1 MEQDKRQLLPFF
13 LCTASVMLILT
24 GMLGIF
30 SLFPYLYTRSLTAA
44 HAEEFKRFLE
54 SSGLP
59 EGENAEIRV
68 LRYRK
73 NRARVSFLSAD
84 GKRESVC
91 TFLREDRASGDGTP
105 SHAKRLRLDPFLE
118 THHPGIGR
126 RLLFGDSALLFAH
139 DRLLIPAVPKA
150 LSRTGSGLFSFPPL
164 FPAPRKTGRGLLKSF
179 SVGQGSGARRSGA
192 FFQTG
197 MKRRVKTQENDLSF
211 LLTSPPRAWYNI
223 LTWIDV
229 RMRIRSFIFPF
240 HSERI
245 RLQ

>member
-91 TFLREDRASGDGTP
+91 TFLREDR
-105 SHAKRLRLDPFLE
+105 RL
-118 THHPGIGR
+118 GR
-126 RLLFGDSALLFAH
+126 RH
-139 DRLLIPAVPKA
+139 AVPWRKA
-150 LSRTGSGLFSFPPL
+150 PAGSFPRDASSGNRAATT
-164 FPAPRKTGRGLLKSF
+164 FRGFCAPIC
-179 SVGQGSGARRSGA
+179 A
-192 FFQTG
+192 
-197 MKRRVKTQENDLSF
+197 
-211 LLTSPPRAWYNI
+211 
-223 LTWIDV
+223 
-229 RMRIRSFIFPF
+229 
-240 HSERI
+240 
-245 RLQ
+245 

>member
-91 TFLREDRASGDGTP
+91 TFLREDRAS
-105 SHAKRLRLDPFLE
+105 E
-118 THHPGIGR
+118 TAR
-126 RLLFGDSALLFAH
+126 RPMRKA
-139 DRLLIPAVPKA
+139 PA
-150 LSRTGSGLFSFPPL
+150 GSFPRDASSGNRAATT
-164 FPAPRKTGRGLLKSF
+164 FRGFCAPIC
-179 SVGQGSGARRSGA
+179 A
-192 FFQTG
+192 
-197 MKRRVKTQENDLSF
+197 
-211 LLTSPPRAWYNI
+211 
-223 LTWIDV
+223 
-229 RMRIRSFIFPF
+229 
-240 HSERI
+240 
-245 RLQ
+245 

>member
-105 SHAKRLRLDPFLE
+105 SHAK
-118 THHPGIGR
+118 
-126 RLLFGDSALLFAH
+126 
-139 DRLLIPAVPKA
+139 
-150 LSRTGSGLFSFPPL
+150 GSGWILSSRRIIRESGGDYFSGIL
-164 FPAPRKTGRGLLKSF
+164 
-179 SVGQGSGARRSGA
+179 RSY
-192 FFQTG
+192 
-197 MKRRVKTQENDLSF
+197 L
-211 LLTSPPRAWYNI
+211 
-223 LTWIDV
+223 
-229 RMRIRSFIFPF
+229 RMIGC
-240 HSERI
+240 
-245 RLQ
+245 